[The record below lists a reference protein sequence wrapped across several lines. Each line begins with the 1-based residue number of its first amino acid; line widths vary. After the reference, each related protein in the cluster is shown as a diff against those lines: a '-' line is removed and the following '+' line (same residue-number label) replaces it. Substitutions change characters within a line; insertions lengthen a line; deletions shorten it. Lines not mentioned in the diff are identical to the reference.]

1 MRLTRVLLALFFA
14 LSTSMVNAQ
23 TPIVIAH
30 RGASGYL
37 PEHTLAAKALAHG
50 MGADYLEQDVVLTK
64 DDQPIVLHDIH
75 LDTVT
80 NVADVFPDR
89 RRDDGRYYAIDFT
102 VAEVKQL
109 RATER
114 VDAKTKKPVFPKRFP
129 PHTSHFTVPT
139 LAEELELIQG
149 LNKSSGREAGIYTEI
164 KAPAWHRGEGKDIS
178 KSVLEVLN
186 RYGYRQRSDAAY
198 VQCFDVVE
206 TKRIRKELN
215 CQLRLVQLL
224 GENDWK
230 EVGSDFDRQE
240 LNKAMSEIAEYAEGI
255 GPRMSDVVRGR
266 QESGDARLT
275 SLVEVAHQQGLVVH
289 PYTLRADAMPDYTT
303 SFDELVKL
311 FFVDAQVDGFFTDFP
326 DLALRARDRM
336 HQGGTGQSQE

>member
-1 MRLTRVLLALFFA
+1 MRLTRSLLAVLFA
-14 LSTSMVNAQ
+14 VSSQMVNAE

-50 MGADYLEQDVVLTK
+50 MGAEYLEQDVVLTK

-80 NVADVFPDR
+80 NVAEVFPAR

-129 PHTSHFTVPT
+129 PRVSHFSIPT
-139 LAEELELIQG
+139 LAEELELIQV
-149 LNKSSGREAGIYTEI
+149 LNKSSGRVAGIYTEI
-164 KAPAWHRGEGKDIS
+164 KAPAWHRAEGKDIS
-178 KSVLEVLN
+178 KIVLAILG

-206 TKRIRKELN
+206 TKR
-215 CQLRLVQLL
+215 LREESLCRLKLVQLL
-224 GENDWK
+224 GATDWP

-240 LNKAMSEIAEYAEGI
+240 LTKNIGEIAKYADGI
-255 GPRMSDVVRGR
+255 GPRMSDIVRGR
-266 QESGDARLT
+266 RDDGKPILT
-275 SLVEVAHQQGLVVH
+275 SLVDVAHEHGLVVH
-289 PYTLRADAMPDYTT
+289 PYTLRADAMPDYTA
-303 SFDELVKL
+303 SFDELVKF
-311 FFVDAQVDGFFTDFP
+311 FFVDAKVDGFFTDFP
-326 DLALRARDRM
+326 DLALRARDR
-336 HQGGTGQSQE
+336 TR

>member
-1 MRLTRVLLALFFA
+1 MRPTRVLLALLFA
-14 LSTSMVNAQ
+14 MSTQIVNAE

-64 DDQPIVLHDIH
+64 DDQTIVLHDVH

-80 NVADVFPDR
+80 NVAEVFPNR

-102 VAEVKQL
+102 AAEVKQL

-114 VDAKTKKPVFPKRFP
+114 FDAKTKEPVFPKRFP
-129 PHTSHFTVPT
+129 PRTSYFSIPT

-164 KAPAWHRGEGKDIS
+164 KAPAWHRAEGKDIS
-178 KSVLEVLN
+178 KIVLAVLG
-186 RYGYRQRSDAAY
+186 RYGYRERSDTAY
-198 VQCFDVVE
+198 VQCFDVAE
-206 TKRIRKELN
+206 TKRLRRELH
-215 CQLRLVQLL
+215 CRLKLVQLL
-224 GENDWK
+224 GANDWT
-230 EVGSDFDRQE
+230 EVGSDFDRRE
-240 LNKAMSEIAEYAEGI
+240 LTEAMSEIAAYADGI

-266 QESGDARLT
+266 RDNGDPLLT
-275 SLVEVAHQQGLVVH
+275 SLVEVAHQHGLVVH
-289 PYTLRADAMPDYTT
+289 PYTLRADGMPDYTE
-303 SFDELVKL
+303 SFDELVKF
-311 FFVDAQVDGFFTDFP
+311 FFVDAKVDGFFTDFP
-326 DLALRARDRM
+326 DLARRARDR
-336 HQGGTGQSQE
+336 TP

>member
-1 MRLTRVLLALFFA
+1 MRLTTSLLAILVA
-14 LSTSMVNAQ
+14 VSAPMVNAE

-80 NVADVFPDR
+80 NVAEVFPAR

-102 VAEVKQL
+102 LAEVKQL
-109 RATER
+109 RASER
-114 VDAKTKKPVFPKRFP
+114 FNPQTKEPVFPKRFP
-129 PHTSHFTVPT
+129 PRTSYFTIPT

-149 LNKSSGREAGIYTEI
+149 LNKSSGHEAGIYTEI
-164 KAPAWHRGEGKDIS
+164 KAPAWHRDQGKDIS
-178 KSVLEVLN
+178 KIVLAVLARF
-186 RYGYRQRSDAAY
+186 RYRERRDAAY
-198 VQCFDVVE
+198 VQCFDVAE
-206 TKRIRKELN
+206 TKRLRHELH
-215 CQLRLVQLL
+215 CRLKLVQLL
-224 GENDWK
+224 GDNNWTA
-230 EVGSDFDRQE
+230 VGADFDRRE
-240 LNKAMSEIAEYAEGI
+240 LTTAISEVAEYADGI

-266 QESGDARLT
+266 RESGDAIVT
-275 SLVEVAHQQGLVVH
+275 SLVEVAHEHGLVVH
-289 PYTLRADAMPDYTT
+289 PYTLRSDALPDYTD

-311 FFVDAQVDGFFTDFP
+311 FFVDAKVDGVFTDFP
-326 DLALRARDRM
+326 DLALGARDR
-336 HQGGTGQSQE
+336 HQVDRRRQTP

>member
-1 MRLTRVLLALFFA
+1 MWLTRLLLAVLFA
-14 LSTSMVNAQ
+14 VSTPMVNAE

-64 DDQPIVLHDIH
+64 DDQPIVLHDIQ

-80 NVADVFPDR
+80 NVAEVFPAR

-114 VDAKTKKPVFPKRFP
+114 VDLETNEPVFPKRFP
-129 PHTSHFTVPT
+129 PRISHFSIPT

-164 KAPAWHRGEGKDIS
+164 KAPAWHRDQGKDIS
-178 KSVLEVLN
+178 KIVLAVLGK
-186 RYGYRQRSDAAY
+186 YGYREGTDAAY

-206 TKRIRKELN
+206 TKRLRQELR
-215 CQLRLVQLL
+215 CRLKLVQLL
-224 GENDWK
+224 GANDWT

-240 LNKAMSEIAEYAEGI
+240 LTNDISEIAKYAEGI
-255 GPRMSDVVRGR
+255 GPRMSDIVRGR
-266 QESGDARLT
+266 HDNGDLILT
-275 SLVEVAHQQGLVVH
+275 SLVEVAHQHGLVVH
-289 PYTLRADAMPDYTT
+289 PYTLRSDAMPDYTA
-303 SFDELVKL
+303 SFDELVKF
-311 FFVDAQVDGFFTDFP
+311 FFVDAKVDGFFTDFP
-326 DLALRARDRM
+326 DLAIRARGRT
-336 HQGGTGQSQE
+336 Q

>member
-1 MRLTRVLLALFFA
+1 MQIIRVLLAL
-14 LSTSMVNAQ
+14 LIVTSIQMVNAE

-50 MGADYLEQDVVLTK
+50 MGAEYLEQDVVLTK

-75 LDTVT
+75 LDTVS
-80 NVADVFPDR
+80 NVAEVFPDR
-89 RRDDGRYYAIDFT
+89 RRVDGRYYAIDFT
-102 VAEVKQL
+102 LAEVQQL
-109 RATER
+109 RASER

-129 PHTSHFTVPT
+129 PRTSHFTIPT

-178 KSVLEVLN
+178 KIVLEVLD
-186 RYGYRQRSDAAY
+186 RYGYCQRSDAAY
-198 VQCFDVVE
+198 VQCFEVVE
-206 TKRIRKELN
+206 TKRIRQELN

-224 GENDWK
+224 GKNDWK
-230 EVGSDFDRQE
+230 EVDFDFARQE
-240 LNKAMSEIAEYAEGI
+240 LTKAMSEIAEYAEGI
-255 GPRMSDVVRGR
+255 GPRMDDVIRGR
-266 QESGDARLT
+266 QKNGDLIVT
-275 SLVEVAHQQGLVVH
+275 SLVEVAHQHGLVVH
-289 PYTLRADAMPDYTT
+289 PYTLRADALPDYTA

-311 FFVDAQVDGFFTDFP
+311 FFVDAKVDGFFTDFP
-326 DLALRARDRM
+326 DMALQARR
-336 HQGGTGQSQE
+336 QN